1 MTKPSYT
8 TFQDGDYSMHL
19 KHEINDE
26 IQFNKKSVHLQG
38 LYIYYMHTDYSN
50 YTLAS
55 P

>member
-8 TFQDGDYSMHL
+8 TFQDEHYTTHL

-26 IQFNKKSVHLQG
+26 IQFNKMSVHLRG
-38 LYIYYMHTDYSN
+38 LA
-50 YTLAS
+50 LAS